1 MEYKVTKVELGEE
14 THYNV
19 TYHENNELIASSCW
33 FGTAQEV
40 QEFITELEKGY

>member
-1 MEYKVTKVELGEE
+1 MEYKVGKVTIEE
-14 THYNV
+14 DTYYNV

-33 FGTAQEV
+33 FGTEQEV